1 MKKDVTMKKSSF
13 MKGAFIT
20 TFGIVLA
27 KLLGAFYVIPFHALI
42 GDVGGALYGYAYTI
56 YTFFISLASA
66 GIPLAISKLV
76 SEYQALGYHSVKL
89 RVFKIG
95 KRIALLM
102 GLVCFLFVFLTAPFL
117 AKMILG
123 NVHGGNSI
131 NDVIF
136 VTRVIGTAILI
147 VPVLGIYRGYFE
159 GHRFMSPPS
168 ISQVLEQLVR
178 VLVILIGTYLALKVF
193 NISMTNAIG
202 IALFGAT
209 VGAFASYIY
218 LVDKK
223 IRNKSKFQERIRPV
237 NEPLVTNKMI
247 LQKIILYS
255 LPFIFIDLFKS
266 LYNFVDMVTVVKGL
280 VKLAH
285 YKAVDAEI
293 VYSSLSTWASKF
305 NIMLVSIS
313 SGIIISLIP
322 NLTDSMV
329 KKKDKNIN
337 NQITQAIS
345 MLLFFVIPMTLGISF
360 LAKPIWNL
368 FYGDS
373 LYGPSVLSYYIFVGL
388 FVSLFTAMITIL
400 QTLKDYRAVFVSLI
414 AGSLI
419 KIIFNSSLIG
429 VFYQLSFPPYYGVI
443 TASILGYLKS
453 IIICFIYLVFKYRI
467 HFDLVLRN
475 VIDIICGSLLM
486 IFILFILHYI
496 VPFNDNDRLMSLMII
511 LVYVVVGVVTYIIYA
526 YKTHTL
532 SHIFGSNYSKYL
544 PKFKKNK
551 KGLYNP
557 FYLCYFFFIFFS
569 E

>member
-1 MKKDVTMKKSSF
+1 MKNDAMMKKSNF

-27 KLLGAFYVIPFHALI
+27 KLLGAFYVIPFHTLI

-56 YTFFISLASA
+56 YTFFVSLASA

-89 RVFKIG
+89 RVFKLG
-95 KRIALLM
+95 KRLSLLM
-102 GLVCFLFVFLTAPFL
+102 GIICFVLIFFLAPLL

-123 NVHGGNSI
+123 NVRGGNTISDI
-131 NDVIF
+131 VFVI
-136 VTRVIGTAILI
+136 RVIGTAILI
-147 VPVLGIYRGYFE
+147 VPILGIYRGYFE

-168 ISQVLEQLVR
+168 FSQVLEQLIR
-178 VLVILIGTYLALKVF
+178 ILVILIGSYLALQVF
-193 NISMTNAIG
+193 HVDLTNAVG

-209 VGAFASYIY
+209 IGAFFAYIY
-218 LVDKK
+218 LFNKK
-223 IRNKSKFQERIRPV
+223 LKNKSKFQERIRSV
-237 NEPLVTNKMI
+237 NEPLITDKLI
-247 LQKIILYS
+247 LQKIIAYA

-266 LYNFVDMVTVVKGL
+266 LYNLIDMVTVVRGL
-280 VKLAH
+280 VSIAH
-285 YKAVDAEI
+285 YKAVEAET

-305 NIMLVSIS
+305 NIMLLSIS
-313 SGIIISLIP
+313 SGIVISLIP

-329 KKKDKNIN
+329 KKKDKIIN

-345 MLLFFVIPMTLGISF
+345 MLLFFVVPMTLGISF
-360 LAKPIWNL
+360 LAKPIWTL

-414 AGSLI
+414 AGSLV
-419 KIIFNSSLIG
+419 KIIFNTSLIG
-429 VFYQLSFPPYYGVI
+429 VFYMLSFPPYYGVI
-443 TASILGYLKS
+443 TASILGYLIS
-453 IIICFIYLVFKYRI
+453 IVICFVYLAFKYKI

-486 IFILFILHYI
+486 TFILFILHYI
-496 VPFNDNDRLMSLMII
+496 ISINVTGRINSLIVIFIYGII
-511 LVYVVVGVVTYIIYA
+511 GIIIYIIYA
-526 YKTHTL
+526 YRTHMLT
-532 SHIFGSNYSKYL
+532 HIFGSNYSKYL
-544 PKFKKNK
+544 PKFIQK
-551 KGLYNP
+551 KGL
-557 FYLCYFFFIFFS
+557 
-569 E
+569 